1 MRMQKKTFGTL
12 LLAGMMVFNV
22 GTNVAAEEKLEADS
36 QIISGDPVAPCFI
49 ALWDCTR
56 SLELANSFGKMNIYA
71 STDTYPGYTSSTTT
85 VLQKK
90 NGSSW
95 DDITSWENNQG
106 STDSTIGTSY
116 YVNRGTYRTMNTHTA
131 YNSSGYE
138 VESHTTY
145 SDEVTY

>member
-22 GTNVAAEEKLEADS
+22 GANVAAEEKLEADS
-36 QIISGDPVAPCFI
+36 QIISGDPVAPCFT
-49 ALWDCTR
+49 ALWVCSR
-56 SLELANSFGKMNIYA
+56 SMELASSLGKMNIYA
-71 STDTYPGYTSSTTT
+71 STDTYPGYKSGTKT
-85 VLQKK
+85 VLQVK

-95 DDITSWENNQG
+95 DDVTSWEDAHG
-106 STDSTIGTSY
+106 STASTIDTSY
-116 YVNRGTYRTMNTHTA
+116 YVNRGTYRTKNTHTA

>member
-1 MRMQKKTFGTL
+1 MHMQKKTLGTL
-12 LLAGMMVFNV
+12 LLAGIMVCNV
-22 GTNVAAEEKLEADS
+22 GVTANASAKPVAETAA
-36 QIISGDPVAPCFI
+36 ISDNGVAPCFI

-56 SLELANSFGKMNIYA
+56 SLELASSLGRMNIYA

-85 VLQKK
+85 VLQVK

-95 DDITSWENNQG
+95 NDVTSWTDNPG
-106 STDSTIGTSY
+106 TADSTVTDYY
-116 YVNRGTYRTMNTHTA
+116 YVNRGTYRTKNTHKA

-138 VESHTTY
+138 VESHITY